1 MTPSA
6 KPQRSRRSDRD
17 ENKSDRHLRVIA
29 PTAVIRQHQVSRRR
43 DRIERVINVTI
54 ALVGLV
60 VTAPVWLAIAIL
72 IKLTSRGPVFYAQT
86 RIGINTRTTDPAL
99 PDPRRQQDLGGRPFT
114 IHKFRT
120 MTVEAESGSGP
131 VWASRDDPR
140 VTAFGRI
147 LRQLRLD
154 ELPQLINVIMGDM
167 NIVGPRPER
176 PSLFAELRRQI
187 PDYPLRQRARP
198 GITGHAQIN
207 LEYDSSVDDVRT
219 KLRYDLEYIEKRSL
233 ITDLK
238 IMLKT
243 IPVILFR
250 RGGW

>member
-1 MTPSA
+1 VVAPSA
-6 KPQRSRRSDRD
+6 IARQKRMSRW
-17 ENKSDRHLRVIA
+17 
-29 PTAVIRQHQVSRRR
+29 R
-43 DRIERVINVTI
+43 DRVDRVINVTI
-54 ALVGLV
+54 ALVALV
-60 VTAPVWLAIAIL
+60 LTAPVWGIIAIL

-86 RIGINTRTTDPAL
+86 RIGLNMRTTEPGL
-99 PDPRRQQDLGGRPFT
+99 PDPRRQLDLGGLPFT

-120 MTVEAESGSGP
+120 MTVEAEHGSGP

-140 VTAFGRI
+140 VTAVGRI

-219 KLRYDLEYIEKRSL
+219 KLRYDLEYLEKRSL
-233 ITDLK
+233 LTDLK

>member
-1 MTPSA
+1 MTPRA
-6 KPQRSRRSDRD
+6 NPKRSRRSER
-17 ENKSDRHLRVIA
+17 EQNTPDRHLRVVA
-29 PTAVIRQHQVSRRR
+29 PAAAARKDRMSRRW
-43 DRIERVINVTI
+43 DLVERVVNVTI
-54 ALVGLV
+54 AVVGLV
-60 VTAPVWLAIAIL
+60 LTAPLWLVIAIL

-86 RIGINTRTTDPAL
+86 RIGINTRTTDPAV

-140 VTAFGRI
+140 VTAVGRI

-219 KLRYDLEYIEKRSL
+219 KLRYDLEYIQKRSL
-233 ITDLK
+233 LTDLK

>member
-1 MTPSA
+1 MTPRA
-6 KPQRSRRSDRD
+6 KPQRSRASERDQRSG
-17 ENKSDRHLRVIA
+17 DRHLRVVA
-29 PTAVIRQHQVSRRR
+29 PAAVAHQQRMSRRR
-43 DRIERVINVTI
+43 DRVDRVINITI
-54 ALVGLV
+54 ALVALL
-60 VTAPVWLAIAIL
+60 VTAPLWVITAIL

-86 RIGINTRTTDPAL
+86 RIGLNTRLTEPAV
-99 PDPRRQQDLGGRPFT
+99 PDPRRRQDLGGRPFT

-120 MTVEAESGSGP
+120 MTVEAEHGSGP

-154 ELPQLINVIMGDM
+154 ELPQLVNVIMGDM

-176 PSLFAELRRQI
+176 PSLFAELRSQI

-207 LEYDSSVDDVRT
+207 LEYDSSVEDVRT

-233 ITDLK
+233 LTDLK

>member
-1 MTPSA
+1 MTPRA
-6 KPQRSRRSDRD
+6 KPQRSRQSDRD
-17 ENKSDRHLRVIA
+17 ETRGDRHLRVVAGAAIM
-29 PTAVIRQHQVSRRR
+29 RQQRRNRRR
-43 DRIERVINVTI
+43 DLFERVLNVIISVVALIVTLPLWIAI
-54 ALVGLV
+54 AL
-60 VTAPVWLAIAIL
+60 L
-72 IKLTSRGPVFYAQT
+72 IKLTSRGPIFYAQT
-86 RIGINTRTTDPAL
+86 RIGINTRTTDPAV
-99 PDPRRQQDLGGRPFT
+99 PDPRRRQDLGGRPFT

-120 MTVEAESGSGP
+120 MTVEAEHGSGP
-131 VWASRDDPR
+131 VWATRDDPR
-140 VTAFGRI
+140 VTRIGRV

-154 ELPQLINVIMGDM
+154 ELPQLINVIAGDM

-187 PDYPLRQRARP
+187 PDYPLRQRTRP

-219 KLRYDLEYIEKRSL
+219 KLRYDLEYIQKRSL
-233 ITDLK
+233 LTDLK